1 MDTSRWFK
9 IISYGE
15 WITTKQR
22 RTGYGIGS
30 ITRVVKNTAK
40 VGVNKKILLLGKNES
55 TYISFGL
62 KNILGNLGKIRLI
75 YIEFLSRN
83 YNKWKDIVRA

>member
-1 MDTSRWFK
+1 MNHYK
-9 IISYGE
+9 A
-15 WITTKQR
+15 KK
-22 RTGYGIGS
+22 TGNSIGS

-55 TYISFGL
+55 TYISVGL

-75 YIEFLSRN
+75 
-83 YNKWKDIVRA
+83 